1 MIRFRMHLLVV
12 AAALLVPA
20 ALSAGPLVFTGQFD
34 PTLAEVRLRGGD
46 GWFDPAAAPW
56 GAPWAV
62 ALYGSDT
69 GSGQTILTTVGWDVL
84 TGGLLSFLWSYQTW
98 DSDGPYY
105 DQAGYFRG
113 IPIGPGSW
121 SWTLTR
127 LSNNNGPASQSG
139 WVGGVSLNSGD
150 RFGFYVWSTDD
161 GEGRARLTVYTP
173 EPASLGLAGLGLVA
187 LGLWARRRR
196 LQS

>member
-1 MIRFRMHLLVV
+1 MSARKSFLLVT
-12 AAALLVPA
+12 ALMLIPA
-20 ALSAGPLVFTGQFD
+20 VLSAGPVIFSGQFD
-34 PTLAEVRLRGGD
+34 PTLAEFRPRGGD

-56 GAPWAV
+56 GV
-62 ALYGSDT
+62 TLYGSD
-69 GSGQTILTTVGWDVL
+69 SGLGRTILTTVGWDVL
-84 TGGLLSFLWSYQTW
+84 TGGVYSFLWSYQTG
-98 DSDGPYY
+98 DSRTPYY

-113 IPIGPGSW
+113 VPSGSGW

-127 LSNNNGPASQSG
+127 LSNNNGPAAQSG
-139 WVGGVSLNSGD
+139 WVGGINLNSGD

-161 GEGRARLTVYTP
+161 SEGRASLTVYTP

-196 LQS
+196 S